1 MLRGKMNRHT
11 IVLSM
16 TTWPPRFT
24 SAVVAMSSII
34 EQRKEDS
41 LADKVH
47 CVLVLSEEEV
57 SSTYTRKAA
66 CELMRKMDEIGVEVI
81 IDRGN
86 IRSHKKLLPTHVK
99 YPCNPILVVDDDV
112 LQRKGWLRTFVN
124 DHKKFRNDIIFGQS
138 SSRMTVSNG
147 IIHEERTPMPCS
159 RAGKW
164 SVNLKPANGAAGT
177 LYPAGTFS
185 DDRFYDRKLMMK
197 VSPSSDETWQY
208 AFAMIEHP
216 SFRCLSGCNMPM
228 SAGAR
233 QDCAL
238 WNTNKDLYDKIHND
252 IARAVPDYLEALERL
267 L

>member
-1 MLRGKMNRHT
+1 MLRGKMNRDT

-57 SSTYTRKAA
+57 SSTYTRQAA

-138 SSRMTVSNG
+138 CSRMTVSNG

-177 LYPAGTFS
+177 LYPKGTFS